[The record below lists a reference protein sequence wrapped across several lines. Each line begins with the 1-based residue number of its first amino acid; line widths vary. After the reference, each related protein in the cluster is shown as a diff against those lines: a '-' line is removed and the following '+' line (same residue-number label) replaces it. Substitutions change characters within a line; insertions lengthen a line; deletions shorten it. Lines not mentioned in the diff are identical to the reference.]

1 QCPMTNDYFYR
12 TGDLARWLPVVPPA
26 GGATGGVIEFLGR
39 IDHQVKIRG
48 FRIEPGEIEMQLL
61 KHAEIKKAM
70 VVPREDESGEKYL
83 CAYIVPHY
91 EDPGNE
97 YAPLINELKDNLS
110 RQLPD
115 YMVPTYIIPLE
126 RIPLTRNGKIDR
138 SALPGPRVG
147 KPSVGYSAPVDKVEE
162 TIRDI
167 WAAVLN
173 IPPQQLGTTDNFF
186 DLGGHSLR
194 AAVMISKVH
203 KQFEVDMPLSQV
215 FKTPRIRDLAGYI
228 KAAAPYGFAAV
239 GPVEKQDYY
248 PLASAQKRLYALQQI
263 DPDSTGYNMFKLFE
277 IVGTPDPG
285 LLANTFRSLIKR
297 HESLRTSFPL
307 VAGAPVQRIHENVEF
322 EIENLLEV
330 FGSPGTFFQK
340 GSWPPEAIIK
350 SFIRPFD
357 LSKAPLL
364 RVGLMLM
371 PEGRSLLM
379 VDMHHIITD
388 GVSHGILIRDFTR
401 LYLDQALP
409 ELRIQYKEYTQWQH
423 RLKES
428 DELTKQE
435 RFWLNEFRAGDIPE
449 LDLPT
454 DFPRPSRQ
462 SYEGG
467 HLSFILPENLGRKL
481 NRLAREA
488 GVTLYMVLLAAYS
501 ILLSRYSRREDI
513 VVGSPVTGRRH
524 ADLQAIIGIFVN
536 MLAVRTRPLGHKTF
550 VVFLQEV
557 KEKVLAA
564 IENQDYQFYELVAGL
579 GLHGQT
585 GKNPL
590 FSVVLAMQNID
601 LEGPGEESK
610 ELIMVPREFD
620 SNISRFDLL
629 FNVMELEE
637 SIRITVEYSTNLFTA
652 ATVEGLIRHY
662 SEVLEQVT
670 ENKGLKLNEIK
681 ITCTAA
687 EIETAALLEEGN
699 FNF

>member
-1 QCPMTNDYFYR
+1 MD
-12 TGDLARWLPVVPPA
+12 V
-26 GGATGGVIEFLGR
+26 E
-39 IDHQVKIRG
+39 
-48 FRIEPGEIEMQLL
+48 
-61 KHAEIKKAM
+61 
-70 VVPREDESGEKYL
+70 
-83 CAYIVPHY
+83 
-91 EDPGNE
+91 
-97 YAPLINELKDNLS
+97 
-110 RQLPD
+110 
-115 YMVPTYIIPLE
+115 IPLAVFFTGPTVKKLACHIDSSTKKTFTV
-126 RIPLTRNGKIDR
+126 IPG
-138 SALPGPRVG
+138 
-147 KPSVGYSAPVDKVEE
+147 VEE
-162 TIRDI
+162 R
-167 WAAVLN
+167 
-173 IPPQQLGTTDNFF
+173 
-186 DLGGHSLR
+186 
-194 AAVMISKVH
+194 
-203 KQFEVDMPLSQV
+203 E
-215 FKTPRIRDLAGYI
+215 
-228 KAAAPYGFAAV
+228 
-239 GPVEKQDYY
+239 YY
-248 PLASAQKRLYALQQI
+248 PLSSAQERLFILQQ
-263 DPDSTGYNMFKLFE
+263 LE
-277 IVGTPDPG
+277 V
-285 LLANTFRSLIKR
+285 ANTAYNITTVLLFTGNIDSEKMAETFKKLIAR
-297 HESLRTSFPL
+297 HESLRTSFHM
-307 VAGAPVQRIHENVEF
+307 VDEKPVQRVHGLTKV
-322 EIENLLEV
+322 L
-330 FGSPGTFFQK
+330 GSPETFFQK